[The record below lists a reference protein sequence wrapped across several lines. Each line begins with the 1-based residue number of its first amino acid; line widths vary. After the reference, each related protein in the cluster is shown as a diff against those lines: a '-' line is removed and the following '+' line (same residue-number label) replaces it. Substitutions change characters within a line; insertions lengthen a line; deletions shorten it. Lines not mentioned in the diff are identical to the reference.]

1 MSRPLRV
8 AVVGAGPAGVYT
20 ADALTFD
27 AHGPGGGVRVDLLE
41 RLPVPFGLLR
51 HGVAPDHVSVK
62 SAESVLHAVL
72 ERPGVRLLAGVEVG
86 RDVSPEELRRAY
98 DVVVHASGAPG
109 VRTLGVPGEDLP
121 GSLPAAA
128 FVRWYG
134 GEPDAPACPPAGP
147 GVAVVGAGNVALDVA
162 RMLLL
167 DPEALLPTDL
177 PHAVLDALRT
187 SPVTDVH
194 VLVRRGLADVRFT
207 LKELRELGRLP
218 GVDVVLDPALLP
230 EGEHPKPVERLL
242 AVFREWAARP
252 STGAPRR
259 LHVHARTRPV
269 EVLGTDH
276 VTGLRVERDGAGSVL
291 DVQTVLAAVGYLVPP
306 CDHLPHDPATGAV
319 TCRGTRV
326 VRDGEPSLTEHVAG
340 WARRGAT
347 GVLGAARSDGLDVAD
362 AVLADAPALLARR
375 PADPGGVADLLAG
388 RGVRVVDLS
397 GWDAVRAA
405 EHAHGAARDRGTVK
419 LTTTGALLAAA
430 RRETTRKDSLC
441 PTP

>member
-1 MSRPLRV
+1 MTAERPLRV

-27 AHGPGGGVRVDLLE
+27 DGPVRVDLLE

-51 HGVAPDHVSVK
+51 HGVAPDHLSIK
-62 SAESVLHAVL
+62 SAENVLHAVL

-86 RDVSPEELRRAY
+86 RDVSLEELHQAY
-98 DVVVHASGAPG
+98 DVVVHAHGAPA
-109 VRTLGVPGEDLP
+109 VRALGVPGEDLP
-121 GSLPAAA
+121 GSLPAAS

-162 RMLLL
+162 RLLL
-167 DPEALLPTDL
+167 VDPEALLPTDL
-177 PHAVLDALRT
+177 PHEVLEALRT

-194 VLVRRGLADVRFT
+194 LLVRRGLADVRFT

-218 GVDVVLDPALLP
+218 GVDVVVGPALLP
-230 EGEHPKPVERLL
+230 DGEHPKPVARLL
-242 AVFREWAARP
+242 EVFREWSQRP

-269 EVLGTDH
+269 EVLGTTC
-276 VTGLRVERDGAGSVL
+276 VEGLRVEQDGVEQDGAEQVL
-291 DVQTVLAAVGYLVPP
+291 DVQTVLAAVGYLVPELP
-306 CDHLPHDPATGAV
+306 GLPHDPLTGAV
-319 TCRGTRV
+319 ACAGTRV
-326 VRDGEPSLTEHVAG
+326 VRDGAPSPTEHVAG

-362 AVLADAPALLARR
+362 AVLADAPALLALR
-375 PADPGGVADLLAG
+375 PQDPGGVA
-388 RGVRVVDLS
+388 
-397 GWDAVRAA
+397 
-405 EHAHGAARDRGTVK
+405 E
-419 LTTTGALLAAA
+419 LLAA
-430 RRETTRKDSLC
+430 R
-441 PTP
+441 